1 MVMGKVA
8 KALTA
13 IEVGRLE
20 EPGYHA
26 VGTVPGLYLQVTP
39 GGAKSWVMR
48 VKVGAKRREI
58 GLGPYPAVKLA
69 QAHEKARQTRDQIAA
84 GVDPIEHKKALLSEL
99 VAKQALEMTFEQA
112 ARGYISA
119 HRDGWKNPK
128 HGSQWEATLATYAH
142 PVIGRMNV
150 KDVRLAHVLK
160 ILEPIWTTK
169 NETASRLRSRLELV
183 LDWAKVRGHRT
194 GENPA
199 AWRGNLD
206 KLLPKPSKVQAGE
219 SHPAVM
225 LSEAGAFLRDLRQ
238 HQGMGALALEF
249 TMLTA
254 ARSGEVRGATWAE
267 IDMVA
272 KVWTVPKE
280 RMKAG
285 KEHRVPLSD
294 AAVKLLKGLP
304 RMDGTELV
312 FPAVRGG
319 ELSDATMSQLMRRMG
334 YKDTKGRV
342 CVPHGL
348 RSTFRDWAGERT
360 SYQGDVIE
368 AALAHAR
375 GDKTEAA
382 YFRSDLFDK
391 RRRLMA
397 DWAAF
402 VERVEVPADNVVAM
416 RAGA

>member
-1 MVMGKVA
+1 
-8 KALTA
+8 
-13 IEVGRLE
+13 
-20 EPGYHA
+20 
-26 VGTVPGLYLQVTP
+26 
-39 GGAKSWVMR
+39 
-48 VKVGAKRREI
+48 
-58 GLGPYPAVKLA
+58 
-69 QAHEKARQTRDQIAA
+69 
-84 GVDPIEHKKALLSEL
+84 
-99 VAKQALEMTFEQA
+99 
-112 ARGYISA
+112 
-119 HRDGWKNPK
+119 
-128 HGSQWEATLATYAH
+128 
-142 PVIGRMNV
+142 
-150 KDVRLAHVLK
+150 
-160 ILEPIWTTK
+160 
-169 NETASRLRSRLELV
+169 
-183 LDWAKVRGHRT
+183 
-194 GENPA
+194 
-199 AWRGNLD
+199 
-206 KLLPKPSKVQAGE
+206 
-219 SHPAVM
+219 
-225 LSEAGAFLRDLRQ
+225 
-238 HQGMGALALEF
+238 
-249 TMLTA
+249 MLTA

-334 YKDTKGRV
+334 YKDAKGRV

-402 VERVEVPADNVVAM
+402 VERVEVSADNVVAM

>member
-1 MVMGKVA
+1 MAKVA
-8 KALTA
+8 KPLTA

-58 GLGPYPAVKLA
+58 GLGSYPAVKLA
-69 QAHEKARQTRDQIAA
+69 QAHEKARQTREQIAG

-99 VAKQALEMTFEQA
+99 MAKQALEF
-112 ARGYISA
+112 
-119 HRDGWKNPK
+119 
-128 HGSQWEATLATYAH
+128 TL
-142 PVIGRMNV
+142 
-150 KDVRLAHVLK
+150 
-160 ILEPIWTTK
+160 
-169 NETASRLRSRLELV
+169 
-183 LDWAKVRGHRT
+183 
-194 GENPA
+194 
-199 AWRGNLD
+199 
-206 KLLPKPSKVQAGE
+206 
-219 SHPAVM
+219 
-225 LSEAGAFLRDLRQ
+225 
-238 HQGMGALALEF
+238 
-249 TMLTA
+249 LTA

-267 IDMVA
+267 IDMAA

-294 AAVKLLKGLP
+294 AAIKLLERLP
-304 RMDGTELV
+304 RMAGTELV

-334 YKDTKGRV
+334 YKDSKGRV

-368 AALAHAR
+368 AALAHVR

-382 YFRSDLFDK
+382 YFRSDLFEK

-402 VERVEVPADNVVAM
+402 VDRVEVSADNVVAI